1 MSTGGIMVLIFC
13 ATGFWHFIDR
23 LIEWQEKRRFS
34 IETALEDIQASIME
48 QYDNWA
54 MVQVTLDSYI
64 NQVTPRDVSST
75 ENN

>member
-1 MSTGGIMVLIFC
+1 MSAGEIITLIFC
-13 ATGFWHFIDR
+13 ATGFWHFVDR
-23 LIEWQEKRRFS
+23 LIERQEKRRFN
-34 IETALEDIQASIME
+34 IEVALEDIQASIME

-64 NQVTPRDVSST
+64 DQVTPRDVSST